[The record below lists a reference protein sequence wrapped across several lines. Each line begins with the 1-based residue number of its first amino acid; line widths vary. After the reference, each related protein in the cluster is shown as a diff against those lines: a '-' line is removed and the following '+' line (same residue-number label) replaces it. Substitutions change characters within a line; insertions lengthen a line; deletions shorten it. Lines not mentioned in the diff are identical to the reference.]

1 MATVQDEKQV
11 LAPINGKTE
20 HPANS
25 NRIFV
30 WSDLIKAKLAESYF
44 NGQPYCAGGI
54 VWTNWKVKSPQLA
67 VQSPFYVPSRQ
78 QWARAHGFYIS
89 QPDPAQVDPGDEV
102 IFAFSQSARNSGLGE
117 HVERAIGKPK
127 NGSVRTFGFNTSS
140 GTYGSQDNGGGC
152 FFRTRPFDGSL
163 IGVIKYSRLL
173 DHDQAPANKV
183 RKNPWAKALRNAA
196 VPISINH
203 HPNHDAVRAVQW
215 AVGVPVDGVF
225 GNCTDHAVRHFQRY
239 HVDRNGQRLITDGE
253 VGRLTREQLLKI
265 THHEH

>member
-1 MATVQDEKQV
+1 MATAQDEKQILQQV
-11 LAPINGKTE
+11 NGKTE

-30 WSDLIKAKLAESYF
+30 WTDLIKKGLAEPYF

-54 VWTNWKVKSPQLA
+54 VWTNMKVKSPQLS

-78 QWARAHGFYIS
+78 QWARAHGFYVAHPS
-89 QPDPAQVDPGDEV
+89 PSQVDLGDEL
-102 IFAFSQSARNSGLGE
+102 IFAFTQSARNSGLGE
-117 HVERAIGKPK
+117 HVERVVGVPK
-127 NGSVRTFGFNTSS
+127 GNAVRTFGFNTSS

-152 FFRTRPFDGSL
+152 FFRTRSFDATL

-173 DHDQAPANKV
+173 DKSRVPTNKV
-183 RKNPWAKALRNAA
+183 RKNPWAAALRKANL
-196 VPISINH
+196 PISINH
-203 HPNHDAVRAVQW
+203 HSDHDAIRAVQW

-225 GNCTDHAVRHFQRY
+225 GECTDHAVRHFQRY
-239 HVDRNGQRLITDGE
+239 HVDRNHQRLVSDGE
-253 VGRLTREQLLKI
+253 VGRLTREQILRI